1 VEILEIKFKI
11 INQMKKVNIAN
22 HQFERT
28 SKLSPNDRGETWW
41 ASFRCKNCGI
51 KGRRYSINE
60 PFIYVTDS
68 FSDKRINKCVRDNFI
83 DKYLGT
89 QIQTC
94 CKIPGYPQISIYSVH
109 TVVTPPS
116 KFLNGENGVWIK
128 IKGLEEP
135 VQILF
140 DECIP
145 YPIPP
150 RQKPAIKRTKKAGQ
164 PKMIPPYLRNI
175 QRVMTV
181 KPKIKFTRTIK
192 PIKRTR
198 TK

>member
-1 VEILEIKFKI
+1 
-11 INQMKKVNIAN
+11 MKKVNITN

-60 PFIYVTDS
+60 PFVYVTDS
-68 FSDKRINKCVRDNFI
+68 FSDKRINKCVRDNFVDI
-83 DKYLGT
+83 YLDK
-89 QIQTC
+89 QIQIC
-94 CKIPGYPQISIYSVH
+94 CKILQYPQIQIYSVH
-109 TVVTPPS
+109 TVVTPPPQ
-116 KFLNGENGVWIK
+116 FLNGENGVWIK

-150 RQKPAIKRTKKAGQ
+150 RQKPVLKRTKKAGQ
-164 PKMIPPYLRNI
+164 PKVIPPYMKIKHVR
-175 QRVMTV
+175 T
-181 KPKIKFTRTIK
+181 KAPAIKFTRTRK

-198 TK
+198 TR